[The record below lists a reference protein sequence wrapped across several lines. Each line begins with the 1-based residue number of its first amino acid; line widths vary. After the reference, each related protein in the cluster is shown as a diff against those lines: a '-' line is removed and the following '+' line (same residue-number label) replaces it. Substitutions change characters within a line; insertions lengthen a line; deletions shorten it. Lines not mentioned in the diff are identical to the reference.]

1 MHQEKD
7 VTGKDGGFFQPH
19 KAVKINR
26 TRANRLQH
34 ADTNNFSEM
43 PNKGLESTR

>member
-7 VTGKDGGFFQPH
+7 VARKDGGFFQPR
-19 KAVKINR
+19 KAVKIGR
-26 TRANRLQH
+26 TRPNRLQY

-43 PNKGLESTR
+43 PNKGLESAR

>member
-7 VTGKDGGFFQPH
+7 VARQDEGFVQLH
-19 KAVKINR
+19 EAVKIGR
-26 TRANRLQH
+26 TRPSRLQY

>member
-26 TRANRLQH
+26 LQH